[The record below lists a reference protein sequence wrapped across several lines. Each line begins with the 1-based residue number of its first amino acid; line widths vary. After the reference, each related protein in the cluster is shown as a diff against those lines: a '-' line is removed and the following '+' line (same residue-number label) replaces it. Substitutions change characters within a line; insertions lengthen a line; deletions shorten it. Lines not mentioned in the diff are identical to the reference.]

1 MPLHRFY
8 YAKGIFS
15 AQDKQEISER
25 ITKIYTSGG
34 LPAFYVIVVFNE
46 VPSDSIMIGGKPA
59 TNFVRVVS
67 QHLARTMDTYE
78 RKQTVLNALEAAF
91 GPYVKDRGLDWE
103 IHIEEHSRDTWRLN
117 GLNPPLP
124 NTDAEKLWAKE
135 NRPSPFEQ
143 SKI

>member
-8 YAKGIFS
+8 YAQGLLS
-15 AQDKQEISER
+15 AQDKQDISER
-25 ITKIYTSGG
+25 LTKIYTAGG

-59 TNFVRVVS
+59 TKFVRVVS

-78 RKQTVLNALEAAF
+78 RKQTVLDALEAAF
-91 GPYVKDRGLDWE
+91 GPYVKERGLDWE
-103 IHIEEHSRDTWRLN
+103 IHIEEHGRDTWRIN
-117 GLNPPLP
+117 GLNPPMP

-135 NRPSPFEQ
+135 NRATPFE
-143 SKI
+143 SKM